1 LLDLESSK
9 GRYNPNALA
18 FSTLFILGALIALAA
33 ELPYGGWIQIP
44 LLSLVWWRFGLQ
56 TESFRKHYLFSGI
69 VFGLGYFVVGLWWLY
84 ISLHDVGGMNPL
96 LSCMAV
102 FLLSAYVSFY
112 FSIACFSLHY
122 FKSSRFSG
130 LLLASSWAI
139 SEYLRGEL
147 FTGLPWMGFAES
159 QVNGPFAAIAPYLG
173 GLACTFLVVYTSWQ
187 ICQLKRHFVHSISTL
202 FFVGC
207 VTVAASQWSFTKPIG
222 EPLTVELI
230 QGNFSQSL
238 IFKPEG
244 VLQQIH
250 FYSSAMLQSRA
261 ELIVAP
267 ETAFSW
273 PENNLPSG
281 LLENLQNFAN
291 RTGSNLLFG
300 VIGQDSNPQ
309 KGREFS
315 NRALGFSP
323 SENLYRYD
331 KNHLVPFGEFIPPGF
346 HWFVNAFSVPLSDF
360 ARGGDAQE
368 NFIIRRNQQDPLY
381 AAVTICYE
389 DVFGGELASRIRN
402 NAKPTNLLI
411 NLTNLAWFGKSQA
424 PTQQLR
430 LSQLRSLETGLP
442 ALRATNTGITAVLGP
457 NGNILQALPEFA
469 QGTLSTQIQ
478 AYSGKT
484 PYVIW
489 GNLPI
494 LSISCLLL
502 IWGLIRHR
510 RFGKF

>member
-1 LLDLESSK
+1 LLDLFSRLNQRSI
-9 GRYNPNALA
+9 NALTL
-18 FSTLFILGALIALAA
+18 STLFILGAFIAIAA
-33 ELPYGGWIQIP
+33 ELPYGGWLQIL
-44 LLSLVWWRFGLQ
+44 LLSLVWWRLSLQ
-56 TESFRKHYLFSGI
+56 TESLRHHYFCSGI

-84 ISLHDVGGMNPL
+84 ISLHDVGGMNVL

-102 FLLSAYVSFY
+102 FLLSAYVSIY
-112 FSIACFSLHY
+112 FSIACLSLHF
-122 FKSSRFSG
+122 FKTSYLSG
-130 LLLASSWAI
+130 LFLAASWTV

-147 FTGLPWMGFAES
+147 FTGFPWMGFAES
-159 QVNGPFAAIAPYLG
+159 QVNGPFAAVAPYFG
-173 GLACTFLVVYTSWQ
+173 GLACTFLAVYASWQ
-187 ICQLKRHFVHSISTL
+187 ILQLRKYFIYCVSTL
-202 FFVGC
+202 FLLACLTLSAGF
-207 VTVAASQWSFTKPIG
+207 WSFTKPIG
-222 EPLTVELI
+222 EPLTVELV

-244 VLQQIH
+244 VLQQII
-250 FYSSAMLQSRA
+250 FYNTAMLQSHA

-281 LLENLQNFAN
+281 LLENLQSFSND
-291 RTGSNLLFG
+291 TYSNLLFG
-300 VIGQDSNPQ
+300 VIGRDPDPY

-315 NRALGFSP
+315 NRALGISP
-323 SENLYRYD
+323 SAGTYRYD

-360 ARGGDAQE
+360 ARGGDSQE
-368 NFIIRRNQQDPLY
+368 NLIIRRKNQDALH
-381 AAVTICYE
+381 AAITICYE

-402 NAKPTNLLI
+402 NPQETNLLI

-424 PTQQLR
+424 PAQQLR

-457 NGNILQALPEFA
+457 DGKVLQALPEFT
-469 QGTLSTQIQ
+469 QGTLSTQVQ

-502 IWGLIRHR
+502 IWALIRHR
-510 RFGKF
+510 RF

>member
-1 LLDLESSK
+1 MLDLHSSK
-9 GRYNPNALA
+9 DRFNPNALA
-18 FSTLFILGALIALAA
+18 FFTLFILGALIALAA

-44 LLSLVWWRFGLQ
+44 LLSLVWWRFSLQNQGL
-56 TESFRKHYLFSGI
+56 RKHYLFSGM

-84 ISLHDVGGMNPL
+84 ISLHDVGGMNAL
-96 LSCMAV
+96 LSCAAV
-102 FLLSAYVSFY
+102 FLLSAYVSLY
-112 FSIACFSLHY
+112 FSVACFSLHC
-122 FKSSRFSG
+122 FKYSRFTG
-130 LLLASSWAI
+130 LFLAASWVV

-147 FTGLPWMGFAES
+147 FTGFPWMGLAES
-159 QVNGPFAAIAPYLG
+159 QVNGPFAAIAPYFG
-173 GLACTFLVVYTSWQ
+173 GLACTFLVVYVSWQ
-187 ICQLKRHFVHSISTL
+187 IFQLKKYVAYTTSTL
-202 FFVGC
+202 FLLGC
-207 VTVAASQWSFTKPIG
+207 IMVAANQWSFTKPIG
-222 EPLTVELI
+222 EPVTVELI

-250 FYSSAMLQSRA
+250 FYSSTMLQSNA

-273 PENNLPSG
+273 PENNLPNG
-281 LLENLQNFAN
+281 LLDNLQSFAN
-291 RTGSNLLFG
+291 STGSNLLFG
-300 VIGQDSNPQ
+300 VIGRDPKPQ
-309 KGREFS
+309 EFS
-315 NRALGFSP
+315 NRALGLSP
-323 SENLYRYD
+323 SENPYRYD

-360 ARGGDAQE
+360 ARGGNAQE
-368 NFIIRRNQQDPLY
+368 NLIIHRKNQDPVY

-402 NAKPTNLLI
+402 NPKPTNLLI

-457 NGNILQALPEFA
+457 DGKVLQVLPEFI
-469 QGTLSTQIQ
+469 QGTLSTRVQ
-478 AYSGKT
+478 AYTGKT
-484 PYVIW
+484 PYVMW

-510 RFGKF
+510 RF

>member
-1 LLDLESSK
+1 MLELSVS
-9 GRYNPNALA
+9 RDHYTPNALE
-18 FSTLFILGALIALAA
+18 FSILFVLGAVIALAA

-44 LLSLVWWRFGLQ
+44 LLSLVWWRLSKQ
-56 TESFRKHYLFSGI
+56 TETLRKHYLLLGMI
-69 VFGLGYFVVGLWWLY
+69 FGLGYFVIGLWWLY
-84 ISLHDVGGMNPL
+84 ISLHDVGGMNVL
-96 LSCMAV
+96 LSCAAV
-102 FLLSAYVSFY
+102 FLLSAYVSLY
-112 FSIACFSLHY
+112 FAIACLSLHY
-122 FKSSRFSG
+122 FKNSRVTG
-130 LLLASSWAI
+130 LFLASAWVI
-139 SEYLRGEL
+139 SEYLRGSL
-147 FTGLPWMGFAES
+147 LTGFPWMGLAET
-159 QVNGPFAAIAPYLG
+159 QVNGPFAAVAPYFG

-187 ICQLKRHFVHSISTL
+187 IFQLKKYSSYSASILIFLVCIISL
-202 FFVGC
+202 GK
-207 VTVAASQWSFTKPIG
+207 QWSFTKPTG

-230 QGNFSQSL
+230 QGNFSQSV

-250 FYSSAMLQSRA
+250 FYNTAMLQSQA

-291 RTGSNLLFG
+291 ANGKNLLFG
-300 VIGQDSNPQ
+300 VIGRDSDSQ
-309 KGREFS
+309 KAREFS
-315 NRALGFSP
+315 NRALGLTS
-323 SENLYRYD
+323 SGNTYRYD

-360 ARGGDAQE
+360 APGGDAQK
-368 NFIIRRNQQDPLY
+368 NFVIHRNQQEVLY

-402 NAKPTNLLI
+402 NSEPTNFLI
-411 NLTNLAWFGKSQA
+411 NLTNLAWFGRSQA

-442 ALRATNTGITAVLGP
+442 ALRATNTGITAVLNPDGKVE
-457 NGNILQALPEFA
+457 AMLPEFM
-469 QGTLSTQIQ
+469 QGTLNTQIQ
-478 AYSGKT
+478 AYTGKT
-484 PYVIW
+484 PYVMW

-494 LSISCLLL
+494 LSFSCLLL
-502 IWGLIRHR
+502 IWGLIRYR
-510 RFGKF
+510 RF